1 MRDRDPTLSTAP
13 SKFQIP
19 NSNSSEQRL
28 KRIEGKLTE
37 GLTSL
42 TPLIDGSR
50 VCFYGESLFSSIKFC
65 YELMRSSFG

>member
-1 MRDRDPTLSTAP
+1 MRDRGPTLSTTP

-50 VCFYGESLFSSIKFC
+50 
-65 YELMRSSFG
+65 SSFG